1 MAYSAFHNHTT
12 FCDGKSTMEEMVL
25 AAIKLGMPS
34 IGFSGHA
41 YTFFDESYC
50 MSHEST
56 RAYQRECA
64 RLREVY
70 GDRIRILCG
79 IEQDQLGTEP
89 TSCYDYVIGATHYV
103 TKDGF
108 FLDTDDYIEKT
119 IENCERFYDGDFLA
133 YAEDFYTQTA
143 LEFDRTR
150 CDIVGHFDLIAKF
163 NEGNRLFDESDP
175 RYVKA
180 ASDCARSLARQGVMF
195 EINTGAVAKGYRS
208 VPYPAPFILDVLAE
222 EGVKVIL
229 STDAHSTEM
238 LQFGLKEA
246 EALAKAHGLEIVYEL

>member
-1 MAYSAFHNHTT
+1 
-12 FCDGKSTMEEMVL
+12 
-25 AAIKLGMPS
+25 
-34 IGFSGHA
+34 
-41 YTFFDESYC
+41 

-133 YAEDFYTQTA
+133 YAEDFYAQTA

-195 EINTGAVAKGYRS
+195 EINTGAVAKGYRTA
-208 VPYPAPFILDVLAE
+208 PYPGEAMLRRACE
-222 EGVKVIL
+222 AGGRVIL
-229 STDAHSTEM
+229 TSDCHDMAFLDCH
-238 LQFGLKEA
+238 FA
-246 EALAKAHGLEIVYEL
+246 ESAALAKACGFRTAWEYRGNQLIEYPL